1 MIEKE
6 GVSDNVKEFCVSM
19 IGPLMKPY
27 PVDMKIYC
35 EIAMN
40 QLTDILKNNRE
51 YK

>member
-51 YK
+51 